1 MILFIFE
8 KYYPAKY
15 NRTGQIGNPK
25 KLMQMKE
32 ENINRLNSLF
42 SNLKSE
48 EQKLKE
54 SLEKQKSEDDL
65 FIEGFKTLC
74 KNFIDPKMQ
83 EFRRML
89 RENGFGCKISFNEE
103 IKNGLGINS
112 QTNIKLQ
119 ISRNVDS
126 NFYANDKFPHIMFV
140 ADKNLK
146 RIVVHQD
153 TIFQNGIGIA
163 ALKEQNYTLKTLD
176 EESVEKE
183 ILESIENILVNK

>member
-1 MILFIFE
+1 
-8 KYYPAKY
+8 
-15 NRTGQIGNPK
+15 
-25 KLMQMKE
+25 MKE
-32 ENINRLNSLF
+32 ENINKLNSLF

-48 EQKLKE
+48 DEKLKE
-54 SLEKQKSEDDL
+54 SLEKKKSEDDL
-65 FIEGFKTLC
+65 FIEAFRTLS

-89 RENGFGCKISFNEE
+89 RQNGFGCKISFNEE
-103 IKNGLGINS
+103 TKNGLSINS

-146 RIVVHQD
+146 RIVIHQD
-153 TIFQNGIGIA
+153 TIFQNGAGSA
-163 ALKEQNYTLKTLD
+163 ALKEKYYTLDHLSED
-176 EESVEKE
+176 DIERE

>member
-1 MILFIFE
+1 
-8 KYYPAKY
+8 
-15 NRTGQIGNPK
+15 
-25 KLMQMKE
+25 MKE
-32 ENINRLNSLF
+32 ENVNKLNTLF
-42 SNLKSE
+42 SSLRSE
-48 EQKLKE
+48 DQKLKE
-54 SLEKQKSEDDL
+54 SLEKKKSEDDL

-89 RENGFGCKISFNEE
+89 RQNGFGCKISFNEE
-103 IKNGLGINS
+103 VKNGLGINA

-126 NFYANDKFPHIMFV
+126 NFYTNDKFPHIMFV

-153 TIFQNGIGIA
+153 TIFQNGTGTSA
-163 ALKEQNYTLKTLD
+163 SKEKTYTLENLHED
-176 EESVEKE
+176 DVEKE

>member
-1 MILFIFE
+1 
-8 KYYPAKY
+8 
-15 NRTGQIGNPK
+15 
-25 KLMQMKE
+25 MQMKE

-42 SNLKSE
+42 LNLKSE

-65 FIEGFKTLC
+65 FLEGFKTLC

>member
-1 MILFIFE
+1 
-8 KYYPAKY
+8 
-15 NRTGQIGNPK
+15 
-25 KLMQMKE
+25 MKE
-32 ENINRLNSLF
+32 ENINKLNSLF
-42 SNLKSE
+42 SNLKTE

-54 SLEKQKSEDDL
+54 SLEKKKSEDDL
-65 FIEGFKTLC
+65 FIEGFRNICKTY
-74 KNFIDPKMQ
+74 IDPKMQ

-103 IKNGLGINS
+103 VKNGLGVNS

-146 RIVVHQD
+146 RIGIHQD
-153 TIFQNGIGIA
+153 TIFQNGTGTA
-163 ALKEQNYTLKTLD
+163 AMKDQYYTLENLD
-176 EESVEKE
+176 EDSIEKE

>member
-1 MILFIFE
+1 
-8 KYYPAKY
+8 
-15 NRTGQIGNPK
+15 
-25 KLMQMKE
+25 MKE
-32 ENINRLNSLF
+32 ENINKLNSLF

-54 SLEKQKSEDDL
+54 SMEKKKSEDDL
-65 FIEGFKTLC
+65 FIEGFRTLC

-126 NFYANDKFPHIMFV
+126 NFYVNDKFPHIMFV

-146 RIVVHQD
+146 RIVIHQD
-153 TIFQNGIGIA
+153 TIFQNGTGNA
-163 ALKEQNYTLKTLD
+163 ALKEKNYTLDNLS
-176 EESVEKE
+176 EEDIERE
-183 ILESIENILVNK
+183 ILESVENILVNK

>member
-1 MILFIFE
+1 
-8 KYYPAKY
+8 
-15 NRTGQIGNPK
+15 
-25 KLMQMKE
+25 MKE
-32 ENINRLNSLF
+32 ENVNKLNTLF
-42 SNLKSE
+42 SSLRSE
-48 EQKLKE
+48 DQKLKE
-54 SLEKQKSEDDL
+54 SLEKKKSEDDL

-74 KNFIDPKMQ
+74 KNYIDPKMQ

-89 RENGFGCKISFNEE
+89 RQNGFGCKISFNEE
-103 IKNGLGINS
+103 VKNGLGINA

-126 NFYANDKFPHIMFV
+126 NFYTNDKFPHIMFV

-153 TIFQNGIGIA
+153 TIFQNGTGTSA
-163 ALKEQNYTLKTLD
+163 SKEKTYTLENLHED
-176 EESVEKE
+176 DVEKE